1 MTKNVEMIKGC
12 HDEARPDLTGQ
23 LPGAATFQRF
33 NKTLQNIWL
42 IVAAWRKSVENSG
55 NLKDAAFCRKP
66 LRRFGRGRFSGYSNR
81 RRAFTLIELIFV
93 LALLVIIT
101 SIAVPRMS
109 GFIRGRAL
117 DSESRQLMALMH
129 AAQSRAVSEGM
140 PMMLWINAPAG
151 QYGFAAETSGKDG
164 DPKAETLTLDGV
176 LKISVQNGG
185 AGAAITFGNVPA
197 IRFLPDGTVDEGSP
211 PTVQLSDQD
220 GFGRWLVEAPNRTGY
235 EISDR
240 NK

>member
-1 MTKNVEMIKGC
+1 MN
-12 HDEARPDLTGQ
+12 
-23 LPGAATFQRF
+23 
-33 NKTLQNIWL
+33 
-42 IVAAWRKSVENSG
+42 KSVEAKKSCSDETA
-55 NLKDAAFCRKP
+55 L
-66 LRRFGRGRFSGYSNR
+66 RFSVTGFLPSILHRFDASTR
-81 RRAFTLIELIFV
+81 RRGGFTLIELIFV

-140 PMMLWINAPAG
+140 PMMLWIDSAG
-151 QYGFAAETSGKDG
+151 GRYGVNAETSDKNG
-164 DPKAETLTLDGV
+164 DVKAEQLNVDGT
-176 LKISVQNGG
+176 LKIAALSSGVGARATFQNL
-185 AGAAITFGNVPA
+185 PA

-211 PTVQLSDQD
+211 QTVQLADED
-220 GFGRWLVEAPNRTGY
+220 GFGRWLVELPNRTGY

-240 NK
+240 NQ